1 MTTIQTGTFTLTAG
15 DVIRASLDFTRHQRL
30 RHQRILAAAFGAA
43 ALIIACPILI
53 VQVFMPQY
61 ADWVWGDFL
70 VTLREQGR
78 VLLTLGALIGG
89 LMLAQP
95 LFWRYGVWRAV
106 RENPDQYRD
115 VQVTFSDQGIDFT
128 WPHAAL
134 HNEWSF
140 YQDYRE
146 SQEFF
151 LLVYG
156 RLYVAVPK
164 RAVPDVPALA
174 RFLNLQIRG
183 QESVSAA
190 QVP

>member
-1 MTTIQTGTFTLTAG
+1 MTTIQTGTFTLTVR
-15 DVIRASLDFTRHQRL
+15 DVIRASLDFTRHQR
-30 RHQRILAAAFGAA
+30 RRRQRIVAVACGAA
-43 ALIIACPILI
+43 ALIFACPILI
-53 VQVFMPQY
+53 VQVFTPQY
-61 ADWVWGDFL
+61 ADWLWGDFL

-78 VLLTLGALIGG
+78 VLWMLVVLIAG
-89 LMLAQP
+89 LMLLQP

-115 VQVTFSDQGIDFT
+115 VQVTFTDQGIDFT

-134 HNEWSF
+134 HSEWSF

-174 RFLNLQIRG
+174 RLLNQHFRR
-183 QESVSAA
+183 QESVSTALDK
-190 QVP
+190 